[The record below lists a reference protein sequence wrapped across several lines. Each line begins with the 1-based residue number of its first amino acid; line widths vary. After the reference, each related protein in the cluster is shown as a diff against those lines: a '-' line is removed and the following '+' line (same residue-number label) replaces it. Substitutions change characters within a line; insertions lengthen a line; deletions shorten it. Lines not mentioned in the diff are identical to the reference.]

1 MDTNDFDFALPQE
14 LIAQHAAPIR
24 SESRLMVL
32 DRTKD
37 HIEHVHFYDLVQF
50 LLPGDLLIANDSRV
64 IPARLFGVK
73 EGSGAAAELL
83 LLRPLA
89 EPGTWEALVR
99 PGRRLQPG
107 HRILFGDGRLSAEIL
122 STGAGGT
129 RQVRFSAYGEHLDE
143 LLQELGEMPLPPYIR
158 EKLEDP
164 ERYQTVYAK
173 EKGSV
178 AAPTAGL
185 HFTQE
190 LLELL
195 KQKGVDILF
204 ITLHVGL
211 GTFRPVQSD
220 RIEEHHMHEEWYRVN
235 PEVIEAIIKTREA
248 GRRVVS
254 VGTTTVRALE
264 SAWLLMEQQG
274 IVPDREHIPQ
284 DAVSGFTDIFIYPG
298 VSIRAT
304 DGLIT
309 NFHLPKSTLLML
321 VSTLT
326 GKKQLMQAYET
337 AVQERYRFFS
347 FGDAMLI
354 L

>member
-1 MDTNDFDFALPQE
+1 MDTNDFDFVLPQE
-14 LIAQHAAPIR
+14 LIAQHPTAVR
-24 SESRLMVL
+24 SESRLLVL
-32 DRTKD
+32 DRSKD
-37 HIEHVHFYDLVQF
+37 HIEHVHFYDLIQF
-50 LLPGDLLIANDSRV
+50 LSPGDLLVANDSRV

-83 LLRPLA
+83 LLRPMA
-89 EPGTWEALVR
+89 EQGTWETLVR

-107 HRILFGDGRLSAEIL
+107 HRILFGDGRLSADIIA
-122 STGAGGT
+122 TGAGGT
-129 RQVRFSAYGEHLDE
+129 RQIRFSAYGEHLDE
-143 LLQELGEMPLPPYIR
+143 LLHELGEMPLPPYIR

-164 ERYQTVYAK
+164 LRYQTVYAK

-185 HFTQE
+185 HFTPE

-220 RIEEHHMHEEWYRVN
+220 RIEEHHMHEEWYRVD
-235 PEVIEAIIKTREA
+235 PEVIEAIVKTREA
-248 GRRVVS
+248 GKRIVS

-264 SAWLLMEQQG
+264 SAWLLMEEQG
-274 IVPDREHIPQ
+274 IVPDREHLPQ
-284 DAVSGFTDIFIYPG
+284 DAVTGWTDIFIYPG
-298 VSIRAT
+298 VPLRAT
-304 DGLIT
+304 DALIT

-326 GKKQLMQAYET
+326 GKERLMQAYEM
-337 AVQERYRFFS
+337 AVEEHYRFFS